1 MLIVT
6 CVKVD
11 LSAVRSEV
19 LNDLKMCYREF
30 ITLFCLFLQELI
42 FIYMF
47 LNYEESDLEFQKLLK
62 N

>member
-6 CVKVD
+6 CIKVD

-19 LNDLKMCYREF
+19 LNDLKMYYREF

-42 FIYMF
+42 FIYMVF
-47 LNYEESDLEFQKLLK
+47 LKITKNQILNFRNY
-62 N
+62 